1 MTSLSN
7 LPPGPPQ
14 RFLPG
19 NALELSQ
26 NWMGCLTDFA
36 QKYGDAVFF
45 KFFNVAICLL
55 VHPDYIEQ
63 ALVTQQSNFVKS
75 RDYRV
80 LSHVMGEGLLTATG
94 EAWRRQRKLVQPAFH
109 HENIASYGS

>member
-1 MTSLSN
+1 MEGV
-7 LPPGPPQ
+7 PD
-14 RFLPG
+14 
-19 NALELSQ
+19 
-26 NWMGCLTDFA
+26 CA

-63 ALVTQQSNFVKS
+63 VLVMPQSNFVKS

-80 LSHVMGEGLLTATG
+80 LSRVMGEGLLTATG
-94 EAWRRQRKLVQPAFH
+94 EAWWRQRKLVQPAFH